1 MSLLSSVN
9 SDLEAFSHNPA
20 DVYYC
25 SARIMKTGKFT
36 SYPGNSNQAIN
47 DVIIFVIVTCVTAA
61 KSPMIPKELSIIQK
75 ISQHLIV
82 WLKKLCQH
90 FSGVISH
97 R

>member
-47 DVIIFVIVTCVTAA
+47 DVIIFVIITCATAA
-61 KSPMIPKELSIIQK
+61 NVTYDPKGTLYHSEDQPAFD
-75 ISQHLIV
+75 
-82 WLKKLCQH
+82 CMA
-90 FSGVISH
+90 
-97 R
+97 